1 MAVFC
6 KRGNRRGKAVEK
18 TKALISDG
26 KIVTELAVSKVL
38 DNREENENKISDWCD
53 ILVSL

>member
-38 DNREENENKISDWCD
+38 DNREKNENKISDWCD